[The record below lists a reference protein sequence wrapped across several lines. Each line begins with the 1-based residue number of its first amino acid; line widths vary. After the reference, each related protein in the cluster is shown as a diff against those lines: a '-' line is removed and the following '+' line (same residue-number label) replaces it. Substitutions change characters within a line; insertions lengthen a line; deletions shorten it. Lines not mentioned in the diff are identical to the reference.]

1 MARVLGYRP
10 PGPSG
15 AAVTEGVVTV
25 QLHHNPLR
33 CLVSRFLSEISQEGH
48 MDRGTAMLAVV
59 LDVYE
64 GGKDLIP
71 GWELKEQAEHA
82 LATGGT
88 EGLRRYY
95 EACLTGSG
103 HRVKTTLEGDRR
115 RTLESERDRFMS
127 IYLGAAR

>member
-1 MARVLGYRP
+1 
-10 PGPSG
+10 
-15 AAVTEGVVTV
+15 
-25 QLHHNPLR
+25 
-33 CLVSRFLSEISQEGH
+33 

-71 GWELKEQAEHA
+71 GWELKEGAERA

-88 EGLRRYY
+88 EALRRYY

-103 HRVKTTLEGDRR
+103 DRVKTTLERDRR
-115 RTLESERDRFMS
+115 KTLESEREHFMS

>member
-1 MARVLGYRP
+1 
-10 PGPSG
+10 
-15 AAVTEGVVTV
+15 
-25 QLHHNPLR
+25 
-33 CLVSRFLSEISQEGH
+33 

-59 LDVYE
+59 LEVYE

-71 GWELKEQAEHA
+71 NWELKDQAENA

-95 EACLTGSG
+95 DACLTASS
-103 HRVKTTLEGDRR
+103 RQIRTTLERDRR

-127 IYLGAAR
+127 IYLGAPR

>member
-1 MARVLGYRP
+1 MDK
-10 PGPSG
+10 G
-15 AAVTEGVVTV
+15 A
-25 QLHHNPLR
+25 
-33 CLVSRFLSEISQEGH
+33 
-48 MDRGTAMLAVV
+48 AMLAVV

-71 GWELKEQAEHA
+71 GWKLKEHAESA
-82 LATGGT
+82 LAKGGI

-95 EACLTGSG
+95 EASLTGSD

-115 RTLESERDRFMS
+115 KSLESERERFMS